1 MSVSEKISCQ
11 YMCNSSWLNV
21 HPNQSEGLPV
31 TYCVHQTNIYNYPRF
46 CSIYRIKKDVNNA
59 IFGNTSKMFWCHLTF
74 AHSLDW
80 WCYFVFTRCLRRQ
93 ITLFMRNWKLS
104 PRVACGHFYI
114 IMIFYGLVWIFSKK
128 ISKCIENSR
137 RQGSSCLDSTWHCKK
152 THGKYCQYNSSYIS
166 IWVLWDTN

>member
-1 MSVSEKISCQ
+1 MCIQISRRDYLSLIVFTKQTFIIIQGSVQFTESRKTLIMPFLETPAKCCISTF
-11 YMCNSSWLNV
+11 L
-21 HPNQSEGLPV
+21 
-31 TYCVHQTNIYNYPRF
+31 
-46 CSIYRIKKDVNNA
+46 
-59 IFGNTSKMFWCHLTF
+59 CHLTF

-93 ITLFMRNWKLS
+93 ITWFMRNWKLS

-152 THGKYCQYNSSYIS
+152 THGKYCQYNSSCIS